1 MKSKA
6 AGILILA
13 ALALAA
19 CWYFL
24 PAARPAEPSVY
35 DDTQYRQWTPA
46 QLDSLWLECARMK
59 KKP

>member
-24 PAARPAEPSVY
+24 PA
-35 DDTQYRQWTPA
+35 